1 VRIIYLGTI
10 ERAWSPLSP
19 NLFGSAE
26 QNLRG
31 SWKPD
36 PAQARA
42 MIDSMGWVTGPDGIR
57 VKNGQRRTGAALG
70 TACGVFR
77 ERWGVT

>member
-1 VRIIYLGTI
+1 VRVIYLGTI
-10 ERAWSPLSP
+10 ERTWSPLSP

-26 QNLRG
+26 QDLRG

-36 PAQARA
+36 PVPARA
-42 MIDSMGWVTGPDGIR
+42 MIDSKGWVAGPDGIR

-70 TACGVFR
+70 TACGAFR
-77 ERWGVT
+77 ERGG